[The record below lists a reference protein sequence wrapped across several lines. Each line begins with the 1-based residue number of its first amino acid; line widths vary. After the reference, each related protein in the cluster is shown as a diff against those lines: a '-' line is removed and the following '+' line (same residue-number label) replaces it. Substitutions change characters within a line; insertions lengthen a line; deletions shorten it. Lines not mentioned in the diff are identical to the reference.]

1 MFQGSFLICLPMKK
15 LLNYLQIDR
24 YFILFIFLISYL
36 LVVKNRIS
44 AGQKF
49 DMVFLPDGPIAQ
61 FLAAFIIFIF
71 IKIVINYLRK
81 KDLQEVN
88 RFKSYLKYFGIAFV
102 LYICVSNILGIIIA
116 TIFDTVS
123 RNFNLQTL
131 ITVNISRS
139 VEFILF
145 GSLYL
150 AYLYSKEN
158 NAYRME
164 INEYDKALASSK
176 IQQLK
181 AQLNPHFLF
190 NNLNTLDQL
199 IEEDKDKASNFLHH
213 FSELY
218 RYSLITSEK
227 KLVPLHEEIQF
238 AKSYFKLME
247 EKYLG
252 YYSLEINQDN
262 KIPEILVPPFCLQ
275 ILVENAIEHNLGLIE
290 NPVQINISINENIQV
305 TNNKIIKQHKKRT
318 GGRALK
324 NLSTQFALL
333 GNYAIDIEEND
344 THFKVTLP
352 FINKNTDV

>member
-1 MFQGSFLICLPMKK
+1 MKK
-15 LLNYLQIDR
+15 LLKFLQLDT
-24 YFILFIFLISYL
+24 YFILFTFLLSYV
-36 LVVKNRIS
+36 LVIQNRIS
-44 AGQKF
+44 AGQNLE
-49 DMVFLPDGPIAQ
+49 MVFLPDGPIAQ

-71 IKIVINYLRK
+71 IKITINYMRK
-81 KDLQEVN
+81 KDVQKVNSLQD
-88 RFKSYLKYFGIAFV
+88 YLKYFSIAFV
-102 LYICVSNILGIIIA
+102 VYIFASNIKGIIIA

-123 RNFNLQTL
+123 RNFNFQTL
-131 ITVNISRS
+131 ISVNISRS

-158 NAYRME
+158 NTYKVEMNA
-164 INEYDKALASSK
+164 YDKALASSK

-199 IEEDKDKASNFLHH
+199 IEEDKDKASNFLHQ

-227 KLVPLHEEIQF
+227 KLVSLNEEIQF
-238 AKSYFKLME
+238 TKNYFQLME

-252 YYSLEINQDN
+252 CYSLEINQNN
-262 KIPEILVPPFCLQ
+262 KTAETLVPPFCLQ
-275 ILVENAIEHNLGLIE
+275 VLVENAIEHNLGVTK
-290 NPVQINISINENIQV
+290 NPVHITISINENIQV
-305 TNNKIIKQHKKRT
+305 TNNKIIKEHIKKT

-324 NLSTQFALL
+324 NLSTQFSLL
-333 GNYAIDIEEND
+333 GSNDIIIEEND
-344 THFKVTLP
+344 TQFKVTLP

>member
-1 MFQGSFLICLPMKK
+1 
-15 LLNYLQIDR
+15 
-24 YFILFIFLISYL
+24 
-36 LVVKNRIS
+36 
-44 AGQKF
+44 
-49 DMVFLPDGPIAQ
+49 MVFLPDGPIAQ

-71 IKIVINYLRK
+71 IRVVIIYMIK
-81 KDLQEVN
+81 KDVQEVN
-88 RFKSYLKYFGIAFV
+88 SLKTYLKHFGIAFV
-102 LYICVSNILGIIIA
+102 LYICVSNIQGFIIA

-123 RNFNLQTL
+123 RNFNSQTL
-131 ITVNISRS
+131 MSVNIGRV

-158 NAYRME
+158 NKYRIE

-227 KLVPLHEEIQF
+227 KLVSLQEEIQF
-238 AKSYFKLME
+238 TKSYFKLME

-252 YYSLEINQDN
+252 YYSLEINQN
-262 KIPEILVPPFCLQ
+262 NMSPEAIVPPFCLQ
-275 ILVENAIEHNLGLIE
+275 VLVENAIEHNLGLIE
-290 NPVQINISINENIQV
+290 NPVHINISINENIQV
-305 TNNKIIKQHKKRT
+305 TNNKIVKQYNKKT

-333 GNYAIDIEEND
+333 GSNDIVIEENN

-352 FINKNTDV
+352 FIK

>member
-1 MFQGSFLICLPMKK
+1 MKK
-15 LLNYLQIDR
+15 LLNYLQINT
-24 YFILFIFLISYL
+24 YFILFVFLMNYAI
-36 LVVKNRIS
+36 VVRGRLT
-44 AGQKF
+44 AGRNL
-49 DMVFLPDGPIAQ
+49 DMLFLPDGPIAQ

-71 IKIVINYLRK
+71 IKVTLNYMRK
-81 KDLQEVN
+81 KDVQKVN
-88 RFKSYLKYFGIAFV
+88 SLKDYLKYFGITFIG
-102 LYICVSNILGIIIA
+102 YICASNIIGFIIA
-116 TIFDTVS
+116 TVFDTVS
-123 RNFNLQTL
+123 RNFNYQTL
-131 ITVNISRS
+131 ISNNISGGIQ
-139 VEFILF
+139 FILF

-158 NAYRME
+158 AAYRVEMNDYE
-164 INEYDKALASSK
+164 KALASSK

-199 IEEDKDKASNFLHH
+199 IEEDKDKASHFLHH

-227 KLVPLHEEIQF
+227 KLVSLKEEIQF
-238 AKSYFKLME
+238 TKSYFKLME

-252 YYSLEINQDN
+252 YYFLEIN
-262 KIPEILVPPFCLQ
+262 PENIESEALVPPFCLQ
-275 ILVENAIEHNLGLIE
+275 VLVENAIEHNLGLIE
-290 NPVQINISINENIQV
+290 NPVHIHISISENIQV
-305 TNNKIIKQHKKRT
+305 TNNKMTKQHKKAT

-333 GNYAIDIEEND
+333 GSTDIAIEDND

-352 FINKNTDV
+352 FINQNEDV

>member
-1 MFQGSFLICLPMKK
+1 MKK
-15 LLNYLQIDR
+15 LLNYLQIDT
-24 YFILFIFLISYL
+24 YFILFVFLMNYA
-36 LVVKNRIS
+36 LVVQGRLL
-44 AGQKF
+44 AGRNL
-49 DMVFLPDGPIAQ
+49 DMLFLPDGPIAQ

-71 IKIVINYLRK
+71 IKVTLNYMRK
-81 KDLQEVN
+81 KDVQRVN
-88 RFKSYLKYFGIAFV
+88 SLKNYLKYFGIAFIV
-102 LYICVSNILGIIIA
+102 YICASNITGFIIA
-116 TIFDTVS
+116 TVFDTVS
-123 RNFNLQTL
+123 RNFNYQTL
-131 ITVNISRS
+131 ISNNIRCGT
-139 VEFILF
+139 EFILF

-158 NAYRME
+158 NTYRLEM
-164 INEYDKALASSK
+164 NAYDKALASSK

-227 KLVPLHEEIQF
+227 KLVSLKEEIQF
-238 AKSYFKLME
+238 TKSYFQLME

-252 YYSLEINQDN
+252 CYSLEIN
-262 KIPEILVPPFCLQ
+262 PENIESDALVPPFCLQ
-275 ILVENAIEHNLGLIE
+275 LLVENAIEHNLGLIE
-290 NPVQINISINENIQV
+290 NPVHIHISISENIQV
-305 TNNKIIKQHKKRT
+305 TNNKMTKQHKKAT

-324 NLSTQFALL
+324 NLSTQFTLL
-333 GNYAIDIEEND
+333 GSTDIAIEDND

-352 FINKNTDV
+352 FINKNEDV

>member
-1 MFQGSFLICLPMKK
+1 MKK
-15 LLNYLQIDR
+15 LSNYLQIDT
-24 YFILFIFLISYL
+24 YFILFIFLLSYV
-36 LVVKNRIS
+36 LVVSDRIS
-44 AGQKF
+44 SGQKF

-61 FLAAFIIFIF
+61 FLAAFIIIIF
-71 IKIVINYLRK
+71 IKVIINYMGK
-81 KDLQEVN
+81 KNVKEVN
-88 RFKSYLKYFGIAFV
+88 KLKAYLKYFGIAFV
-102 LYICVSNILGIIIA
+102 LYICATNIIGFIIA
-116 TIFDTVS
+116 MIFDTVS
-123 RNFNLQTL
+123 RNFNLHTL
-131 ITVNISRS
+131 IISNIGRI

-158 NAYRME
+158 NTYRVA

-199 IEEDKDKASNFLHH
+199 IEEDKDKASKFLHH

-218 RYSLITSEK
+218 RYSLLTSEK
-227 KLVPLHEEIQF
+227 KLVSLKEEIQF

-252 YYSLEINQDN
+252 CYFLEIIQDN
-262 KIPEILVPPFCLQ
+262 KTPDTLVPPFCLQ
-275 ILVENAIEHNLGLIE
+275 ILVENAIEHNLGAIE
-290 NPVQINISINENIQV
+290 NPVHINISIKENIQV
-305 TNNKIIKQHKKRT
+305 TNNKIVKQHKKIT

-324 NLSTQFALL
+324 NLSNQFTLL
-333 GNYAIDIEEND
+333 RNNNIVIEENN

-352 FINKNTDV
+352 FINKHTDV

>member
-1 MFQGSFLICLPMKK
+1 MI
-15 LLNYLQIDR
+15 
-24 YFILFIFLISYL
+24 
-36 LVVKNRIS
+36 VVKNRIS
-44 AGQKF
+44 VGQKF
-49 DMVFLPDGPIAQ
+49 DVVFLPDGPIAQ
-61 FLAAFIIFIF
+61 FLDAFIIFIF
-71 IKIVINYLRK
+71 IKVTINYMRK
-81 KDLQEVN
+81 KGVQKVN
-88 RFKSYLKYFGIAFV
+88 SLKDYLKYFGIALIAF
-102 LYICVSNILGIIIA
+102 ICASNIIGFIISTA
-116 TIFDTVS
+116 FDTVS

-131 ITVNISRS
+131 ISDNISGGI
-139 VEFILF
+139 EFILF

-158 NAYRME
+158 YTYRIERNAYE
-164 INEYDKALASSK
+164 KALASSK

-199 IEEDKDKASNFLHH
+199 IEEDKDKASHFLHH

-227 KLVPLHEEIQF
+227 KLVSLKEEIQF
-238 AKSYFKLME
+238 TKSYFKLME

-252 YYSLEINQDN
+252 YYSLEIN
-262 KIPEILVPPFCLQ
+262 PENIVSEALVPPFCLQ
-275 ILVENAIEHNLGLIE
+275 VLVENAIEHNLGLIE
-290 NPVQINISINENIQV
+290 NPVHIRIFISENIQV
-305 TNNKIIKQHKKRT
+305 TNNKITKQHKKAT

-333 GNYAIDIEEND
+333 GNENIVIEDND

>member
-1 MFQGSFLICLPMKK
+1 MKK
-15 LLNYLQIDR
+15 LFNYLQINT
-24 YFILFIFLISYL
+24 YFILFVFLVSYVI
-36 LVVKNRIS
+36 VVKNRIS
-44 AGQKF
+44 VGQKF
-49 DMVFLPDGPIAQ
+49 DVVFLPDGPIAQ
-61 FLAAFIIFIF
+61 FLDAFIIFIF
-71 IKIVINYLRK
+71 IKVTINYMRK
-81 KDLQEVN
+81 KGVQKVN
-88 RFKSYLKYFGIAFV
+88 SLKDYLKYFGIA
-102 LYICVSNILGIIIA
+102 LIAYICASNIIGFIISTA
-116 TIFDTVS
+116 FDTVS

-131 ITVNISRS
+131 ISDNIGGGI
-139 VEFILF
+139 EFILF

-158 NAYRME
+158 NTYRLEM
-164 INEYDKALASSK
+164 NAYDKALASSK

-199 IEEDKDKASNFLHH
+199 IEEDKDKASHFLHH

-227 KLVPLHEEIQF
+227 KLVSLKEEIQF
-238 AKSYFKLME
+238 TKSYFKLME
-247 EKYLG
+247 EKYSG
-252 YYSLEINQDN
+252 YYSLEIN
-262 KIPEILVPPFCLQ
+262 PENIESEALVPPFCLQ
-275 ILVENAIEHNLGLIE
+275 VLVENAIEHNLGLIE
-290 NPVQINISINENIQV
+290 NPVHIRIFISENIQV
-305 TNNKIIKQHKKRT
+305 TNNKITKQHKKAT

-333 GNYAIDIEEND
+333 GNENIVIEDND